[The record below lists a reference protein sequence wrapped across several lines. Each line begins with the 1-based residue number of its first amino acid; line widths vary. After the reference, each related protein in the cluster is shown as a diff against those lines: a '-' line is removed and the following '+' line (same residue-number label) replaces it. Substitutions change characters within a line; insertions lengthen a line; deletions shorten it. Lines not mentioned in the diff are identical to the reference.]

1 MNDQSQTS
9 PKTDRQIWMAV
20 LARTDAKVLRDYFE
34 AHGGLPVFQIMKP
47 AETGTVMLEGRA
59 GGSGRRFNAGEA
71 TMTRCVVR
79 LDGQL
84 GFSYALG
91 RDKHKA
97 VLAAVLDAALQDTA
111 QHDQIMRELITPL
124 LQQQRVAKLEASRKA
139 AATKVEFFTLVR
151 GDG

>member
-1 MNDQSQTS
+1 
-9 PKTDRQIWMAV
+9 MAV
-20 LARTDAKVLRDYFE
+20 LARAEAKAMRAFFD
-34 AHGGLPVFQIMKP
+34 AHGGLPAFQIMKP

-79 LDGQL
+79 LGAYL
-84 GFSYALG
+84 GYSYALG

-97 VLAAVLDAALQDTA
+97 VLAAVLDAALQDTT
-111 QHDQIMRELITPL
+111 QHDLIMRELITPL
-124 LQQQRVAKLEASRKA
+124 LQQRDEAKREASRKA

>member
-1 MNDQSQTS
+1 LNDQSQTS

-20 LARTDAKVLRDYFE
+20 LARADTKVMQDFFDA
-34 AHGGLPVFQIMKP
+34 HNGLPVFQLMKP

-59 GGSGRRFNAGEA
+59 GGTGRRFNVGEV

-79 LDGQL
+79 LGEQL

-97 VLAAVLDAALQDTA
+97 VLAAVLDAALQDHS
-111 QHDQIMRELITPL
+111 QHALIMRELITPL
-124 LQQQRVAKLEASRKA
+124 QQQANAAKNEASRKA

>member
-1 MNDQSQTS
+1 MNDQSQSS

-20 LARTDAKVLRDYFE
+20 LARAEAKVLSAFFD
-34 AHGGLPVFQIMKP
+34 ANGGLPVFQIMKP

-79 LDGQL
+79 LGEQL

-97 VLAAVLDAALQDTA
+97 MLAAVLDAALQDTA

-124 LQQQRVAKLEASRKA
+124 LEQQRDAKFEASRKA